1 PSPGGAFP
9 PPHPLGKSFPA
20 DLLPSRLQVLVDSR
34 TTVTAF
40 ACLMRSADLQ
50 LEPTVVSRASGFRS
64 KAPRIES
71 GPGDLEDST
80 HRCYRKVRL
89 LRLDERE
96 SHSFSLAKKAVAFF
110 KISRSIRRVRT
121 SRRSCAS
128 SVRSSVV
135 NPPGGPFPRSLF
147 PCFTQIDN

>member
-1 PSPGGAFP
+1 PAAAHSPLLHQPG
-9 PPHPLGKSFPA
+9 HSVPA
-20 DLLPSRLQVLVDSR
+20 DLPPSRLQVLVDSR

-96 SHSFSLAKKAVAFF
+96 SHSF
-110 KISRSIRRVRT
+110 
-121 SRRSCAS
+121 
-128 SVRSSVV
+128 
-135 NPPGGPFPRSLF
+135 
-147 PCFTQIDN
+147 